1 MQKFAIFKKT
11 DKFYWTKNRTIYSIF
26 LSCLLIIL
34 INQKFLTIQSDL
46 ITGIFGGGIAILAL
60 VALFWSIFGMEN
72 PDSLKGS
79 LEGFIV
85 FKIDGIDIGNETYTM
100 NSIKNILIS
109 NEDYYGKMIY
119 RSRGDFNS
127 TFSNGVDNYLTLTLL
142 SGEKRTYN
150 FQLLNSNDFQNN
162 RKELIEFY
170 KQGKITFENICKVLG
185 EESKKEID
193 DFKIELAE

>member
-1 MQKFAIFKKT
+1 
-11 DKFYWTKNRTIYSIF
+11 
-26 LSCLLIIL
+26 
-34 INQKFLTIQSDL
+34 
-46 ITGIFGGGIAILAL
+46 
-60 VALFWSIFGMEN
+60 MEN